1 MNRDSRF
8 TVRLNKAFLIYIFVI
23 ALPFSWASFAIGSV
37 YRAVTLLLFMLF
49 LIESRFIVIY
59 SEEKRGLLLSWIL
72 YLGYSMATFIWA
84 VDGQAAITN
93 SMSLVLLS
101 FIVVAFFSTELTFN
115 ESNIVDYCWI
125 IAGIVCIV
133 LYVFGDKTSVGEY
146 GSRTSM
152 IIMGTAT
159 DPNEFASIFIVPLS
173 LVLFNLLNKKGSRFL
188 QITFMI
194 IAIYCVLMSGSRG
207 ALLAVVVALCF
218 TLVQSGKVDTKS
230 ILIIL
235 LVGILMLILVIR
247 YVIPMIPDDVLTR
260 MSLKALLKD
269 GGSGRGDLWTD
280 ALRKIWSGSPFRMIF
295 GYGQHGLTVGTKDIS
310 QTMHNQFIQQLTNY
324 GIVGLVLYIILVYK
338 SCKAIKIYCP
348 KYMGAFCGM
357 MFMSLTITMS
367 VAYKLLWILLLMPA
381 TMSKE
386 GAREMI
392 KDGE

>member
-194 IAIYCVLMSGSRG
+194 IALFCVL
-207 ALLAVVVALCF
+207 CQ
-218 TLVQSGKVDTKS
+218 VQ
-230 ILIIL
+230 
-235 LVGILMLILVIR
+235 
-247 YVIPMIPDDVLTR
+247 
-260 MSLKALLKD
+260 
-269 GGSGRGDLWTD
+269 
-280 ALRKIWSGSPFRMIF
+280 
-295 GYGQHGLTVGTKDIS
+295 
-310 QTMHNQFIQQLTNY
+310 
-324 GIVGLVLYIILVYK
+324 
-338 SCKAIKIYCP
+338 
-348 KYMGAFCGM
+348 
-357 MFMSLTITMS
+357 
-367 VAYKLLWILLLMPA
+367 
-381 TMSKE
+381 
-386 GAREMI
+386 
-392 KDGE
+392 GELF